1 MNHTLHSLL
10 VSYHTIRQISTLLTY
25 TKLQNCETTK
35 LRNCK
40 IWISKC
46 ITDGSIRCDQSEMMC
61 LRQETN
67 WVYPSPAMPDRR
79 STDVSMIHRNGL
91 TKPRLSDFTK
101 NVFSDRLFALH
112 SIPQIPHHARQCS
125 HSKSVPLITQLQRAI
140 THSTACNSHNS
151 TARSHQVMWRTKALI
166 IVQRLKNVW

>member
-1 MNHTLHSLL
+1 MNHNSPL
-10 VSYHTIRQISTLLTY
+10 VSFHTIRQISTLQLQTY

-46 ITDGSIRCDQSEMMC
+46 ITDGSARYDQSQMMC
-61 LRQETN
+61 LRQEIN

-91 TKPRLSDFTK
+91 TKPRLSYFTK

-112 SIPQIPHHARQCS
+112 SIPQIPYHARRFS
-125 HSKSVPLITQLQRAI
+125 HSKSVPLITQLQRDI
-140 THSTACNSHNS
+140 THPPLAIHITALHVHIKSCD
-151 TARSHQVMWRTKALI
+151 
-166 IVQRLKNVW
+166 VQRL